1 MGGFLLLGKT
11 RLEACAGIDMLKFIL
26 KRLLEAIPTLL
37 VLITVS
43 FFMMRFAP
51 GNPFSTERGLPPE
64 VMANIQ
70 QKYGL
75 DKPVYQQYLTY
86 LGNLAQGDL
95 GPSFKYKDFSV
106 NDLVSKALPVSATI
120 GSFAFLLALGLGVSL
135 GIVAALRQNSWV
147 DYGSMSLA
155 MLGVVMP
162 SFVLAPVLTLI
173 FAINLQW
180 LPAGGWNG
188 GHLQF
193 MILPVIGMTMYYISS
208 IARIMRGSMIETMN
222 SNFIRTARAKGLPLH
237 HIILRH
243 ALRPAMLPVVSYLG
257 PAFVGIITGSVVIET
272 IFGLPGIGQLFV
284 NGALNRDYSMVL
296 GLTILVGALTIT
308 FNAVV
313 DILYAFIDPKIRY

>member
-1 MGGFLLLGKT
+1 
-11 RLEACAGIDMLKFIL
+11 MLKFIL

-135 GIVAALRQNSWV
+135 GIMAALRQNSWV

-173 FAINLQW
+173 FAINLKW

-188 GHLQF
+188 GQLQF

-272 IFGLPGIGQLFV
+272 LFGLPGIGQLFV

>member
-1 MGGFLLLGKT
+1 
-11 RLEACAGIDMLKFIL
+11 MLKFIL

-75 DKPVYQQYLTY
+75 DKPVYHQYLTY

-135 GIVAALRQNSWV
+135 GIMAALRQNSWV
-147 DYGSMSLA
+147 DYSSMSLA

-173 FAINLQW
+173 FAINLKW

-188 GHLQF
+188 GQLQF

-222 SNFIRTARAKGLPLH
+222 FNFIRTARAKGLPLH

-272 IFGLPGIGQLFV
+272 LFGLPGIGQLFV